1 MQTKLDVIGNN
12 IANVNTYGFKKS
24 RVTFSDTMNQTIAGA
39 SAATENRGGTNAKQ
53 VGLGSAIASIDTIH
67 TQSSLQNTS
76 RDQDLAISGDGYFVV
91 KNGDAE
97 FYTRAGNF
105 YLDDNGTLVTSDG
118 LKVQAFKVDADGNVT
133 NDYENVSVN
142 VNALMPAV
150 ATKKITFKD
159 NLSADSTPGA
169 ASVFTQQIK
178 VTNKEGKAES
188 LTVYFM
194 KNIDGKTW
202 GAYLNDPSKSDDAI
216 ATPNPKPVDWVNPP
230 APTGK
235 LANFTF
241 SNGKIT
247 AVNGTSVPAT
257 ATTATATVKVTKWS
271 DGQISTVYNGGTG
284 IPTYPPYT
292 DASGKSVTTPPDGVS
307 EVLNSTFTLDFTNLM
322 ENKGTTTA
330 SINPDGNAQGKLES
344 FNFGSSGEING
355 VYSNGLVVTLGQ
367 LAIAKF
373 SNSSGLMKTAGNTFQ
388 ESINSGTADISIA
401 GDGRGTIRS
410 GSLEMSN
417 VDLSEEF
424 TEMIVTQR
432 AFQSNTKVITT
443 SDEILQELVNLK
455 R

>member
-1 MQTKLDVIGNN
+1 MLRSMYSGISGLKNMQTKLDVIGNN

-53 VGLGSAIASIDTIH
+53 IGLGSAIASIDTLH

-76 RDQDLAISGDGYFVV
+76 RDQDLAISGDGYFLV
-91 KNGDAE
+91 KNGEAE

-105 YLDDNGTLVTSDG
+105 YLDDSGTLVTSDG
-118 LKVQAFKVDADGNVT
+118 LKVQAFKVDADGDVT
-133 NDYENVSVN
+133 NNYGDVSVN

-150 ATKKITFKD
+150 ATDKITFKD
-159 NLSADSTPGA
+159 NLSADSTLGA

-178 VTNKEGKAES
+178 VTNDQGEYEN

-194 KNIDGKTW
+194 KKSETQW
-202 GAYLNDPSKSDDAI
+202 GAYLNDPSKSADAGGTGATTNYKI
-216 ATPNPKPVDWVNPP
+216 ADITFDANGKFTSATSTSLNAYRWSDGAVSTTGTYPTTPVPTP
-230 APTGK
+230 APT
-235 LANFTF
+235 T
-241 SNGKIT
+241 
-247 AVNGTSVPAT
+247 
-257 ATTATATVKVTKWS
+257 
-271 DGQISTVYNGGTG
+271 ISTSRAIN
-284 IPTYPPYT
+284 
-292 DASGKSVTTPPDGVS
+292 
-307 EVLNSTFTLDFTNLM
+307 LDFTDLTQ
-322 ENKGTTTA
+322 KSGVTTA
-330 SINPDGNAQGKLES
+330 LVNPNGSTQGKLES

-373 SNSSGLMKTAGNTFQ
+373 SNPSGLLKTAGNTFQ

>member
-1 MQTKLDVIGNN
+1 MLRSMYSGISGLKNMQTKLDVIGNN

-53 VGLGSAIASIDTIH
+53 IGLGSAIASIDTLH

-76 RDQDLAISGDGYFVV
+76 RDQDLAISGDGYFLV
-91 KNGDAE
+91 KNGEAE

-105 YLDDNGTLVTSDG
+105 YLDDKGTLVTSDG
-118 LKVQAFKVDADGNVT
+118 LKVQAFKVDADGDVT
-133 NDYENVSVN
+133 NNYGDVSVN

-150 ATKKITFKD
+150 ATDKITFKD
-159 NLSADSTPGA
+159 NLSADSTSGA

-178 VTNKEGKAES
+178 VTNDQGEYEN

-194 KNIDGKTW
+194 KSATAANTW
-202 GAYLNDPSKSDDAI
+202 GVYLNDPSKSSDAVTGGPSAANYKI
-216 ATPNPKPVDWVNPP
+216 KDITFQADGTINSTAASGTLTVRRWSDGVVSTTTTYPTTP
-230 APTGK
+230 APT
-235 LANFTF
+235 
-241 SNGKIT
+241 
-247 AVNGTSVPAT
+247 PAPT
-257 ATTATATVKVTKWS
+257 I
-271 DGQISTVYNGGTG
+271 ISTSRAIN
-284 IPTYPPYT
+284 
-292 DASGKSVTTPPDGVS
+292 
-307 EVLNSTFTLDFTNLM
+307 LDFTNLTQ
-322 ENKGTTTA
+322 KAGVTTA
-330 SINPDGNAQGKLES
+330 LVNPNGSTQGKLES

-373 SNSSGLMKTAGNTFQ
+373 SNPSGLLKTAGNTFQ